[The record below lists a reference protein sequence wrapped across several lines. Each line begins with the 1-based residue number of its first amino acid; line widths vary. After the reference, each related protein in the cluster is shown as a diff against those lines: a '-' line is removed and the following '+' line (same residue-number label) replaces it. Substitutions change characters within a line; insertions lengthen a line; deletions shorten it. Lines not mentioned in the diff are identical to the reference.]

1 MNPPVERPE
10 DAPRG
15 LFRPGATARLLS
27 PRVLFVFRIALTVV
41 TLAMVVWYLR
51 SRPAMDFSGF
61 RLAWGPLLP
70 ALLLTPLILVLRAA
84 KWQMLARGL
93 APRITLRESFRSY
106 LGSTSLAVATP
117 GRVGE
122 LSRGLYLPHVSIQGW
137 KGAGLVLV
145 DSWTDFMAVALWA
158 CIGFALV
165 AGRTGLAGG
174 LLLFVLVAPVPAWI
188 RLVPH
193 VLSRLPSRWGFRAWA
208 ARALPSPGDIPNGDM
223 LKASLLGILA
233 YGFEFLQACWLLEGI
248 AAVEPSPWRL
258 AGLLALV
265 ALANSIQVT
274 MAGFG
279 VREGMAI
286 LLLAQDGIGPE
297 AAAAAA
303 FLQSALLLLLPALVG
318 LMVKPVA
325 RNPGD
330 APTGKAGSDETV
342 SAAPGGQNP
351 A

>member
-1 MNPPVERPE
+1 MNLPVDRPE

-15 LFRPGATARLLS
+15 LFRPGATARLLN
-27 PRVLFVFRIALTVV
+27 PRVLFFFRIALTVV

-51 SRPAMDFSGF
+51 SRPAMDVSGF
-61 RLAWGPLLP
+61 RLDWAKLAP
-70 ALLLTPLILVLRAA
+70 ALLLTPLILIMRSA

-122 LSRGLYLPHVSIQGW
+122 LSRGLYLPHVAIQGW

-145 DSWTDFMAVALWA
+145 DSWTDFLAVALWA
-158 CIGFALV
+158 CLGFALV
-165 AGRTGLAGG
+165 AGKTGLAGG
-174 LLLFVLVAPVPAWI
+174 LLLFALVAPVPLWI
-188 RLVPH
+188 RLVPP

-208 ARALPSPGDIPNGDM
+208 SRALPAPGDIPHGDM
-223 LKASLLGILA
+223 FKATWLGIAA
-233 YGFEFLQACWLLEGI
+233 YGFEWLQAYWLLQGI
-248 AAVEPSPWRL
+248 AGADPSLWRL

-279 VREGMAI
+279 VREGMAM

-303 FLQSALLLLLPALVG
+303 FLQSALLLLLPALAG
-318 LMVKPVA
+318 LAVKPVA
-325 RNPGD
+325 RDRGDPGST
-330 APTGKAGSDETV
+330 AS
-342 SAAPGGQNP
+342 PGAEKQP
-351 A
+351 KV